1 MYYLIFNYFI
11 SFPVYFISSLH
22 AQIPSLISSF
32 PLLRPKAKK
41 EKALHQALETLYADL
56 ATDTPKLAAGGPAD
70 PDDKEGDD
78 TPCVL
83 NKFNPL
89 ATTG

>member
-1 MYYLIFNYFI
+1 MLTPPL
-11 SFPVYFISSLH
+11 SFPPSLH
-22 AQIPSLISSF
+22 PSLLPF
-32 PLLRPKAKK
+32 RPKTKK
-41 EKALHQALETLYADL
+41 EKALNQALETLYADL